1 MGWLFGDKKKM
12 APRVP
17 FPMGKSLDDKSLRFS
32 APTSGEREIQPDRIQ
47 EAVGYT
53 NQPMNFPSAFDAEQ
67 TPLPQNVSARGLPVQ
82 RDVPRP
88 EINTQASGPMFMKVD
103 VYQLVLNEVDG
114 LKGVLGELQES
125 NRLLEKSEYNEE
137 HHFEKLRKT
146 MRGVHDRFLQI
157 DKKLFKIAG
166 D

>member
-1 MGWLFGDKKKM
+1 MGWVFADKKKV

-32 APTSGEREIQPDRIQ
+32 APTSTDREIQPEQVQD
-47 EAVGYT
+47 AVGY
-53 NQPMNFPSAFDAEQ
+53 NQPMSFPTTFEAQQA
-67 TPLPQNVSARGLPVQ
+67 PLPQNVPTRNLSSRSE
-82 RDVPRP
+82 VPRP
-88 EINTQASGPMFMKVD
+88 TAEVQVSGPMVVKVD
-103 VYQLVLNEVDG
+103 VYQLILNEVDG
-114 LKGVLGELQES
+114 LKGVLGSLQEA

-146 MRGVHDRFLQI
+146 MRGVHDRFLQV

>member
-1 MGWLFGDKKKM
+1 MGWLFADKKKM

-32 APTSGEREIQPDRIQ
+32 APTSMEREIQPDRVQ
-47 EAVGYT
+47 EAVGY
-53 NQPMNFPSAFDAEQ
+53 NQPMNFPSAFDVEQ
-67 TPLPQNVSARGLPVQ
+67 TPLPQNVTQ
-82 RDVPRP
+82 RNVPLQKEVPRP
-88 EINTQASGPMFMKVD
+88 EVNTQASGPMFMKVD

-114 LKGVLGELQES
+114 LKRVLEELQES
-125 NRLLEKSEYNEE
+125 NLLLEKSEYNEE
-137 HHFEKLRKT
+137 HSFEKLRKT

>member
-1 MGWLFGDKKKM
+1 MGWLFADKKKV

-17 FPMGKSLDDKSLRFS
+17 FPMGKLLDDRSLRFS
-32 APTSGEREIQPDRIQ
+32 APTSMEREIQPDRVQ
-47 EAVGYT
+47 EAVGY
-53 NQPMNFPSAFDAEQ
+53 NQPMNFPSAFDQEQ
-67 TPLPQNVSARGLPVQ
+67 TPFPSNVPPKSSQMQ
-82 RDVPRP
+82 RDIPRP
-88 EINTQASGPMFMKVD
+88 EMDTQASGPMFMKVD

-137 HHFEKLRKT
+137 HNFEKLRKT
-146 MRGVHDRFLQI
+146 MRGVHDRFLQV
-157 DKKLFKIAG
+157 DKKLFKLQG